1 MKRPFPRIASV
12 LLALVGL
19 ASPATAQK
27 PATAP
32 PPKAAA
38 PPAPTAAPIS
48 PSHAAAVQDLFG
60 AMKLKTELQRLPDAM
75 INSEISR
82 NPGLAPFRDVMVNW
96 LKKYLTWD
104 AMAPHLTKLYAETFS
119 EVELKEMAAF
129 YRTPTGQKAMAKMP
143 ELTQRSA
150 MIGAQLG
157 QAHSEELKKLM
168 DARQEQLAKQQEK
181 TTPGAAPKAGA
192 RPPAAKQPTAAPKK
206 P

>member
-1 MKRPFPRIASV
+1 MKRPFPRIAFV
-12 LLALVGL
+12 LVVLAGL
-19 ASPATAQK
+19 ASPAIAQK

-32 PPKAAA
+32 APKAAA
-38 PPAPTAAPIS
+38 PAAPAAAPIS
-48 PSHAAAVQDLFG
+48 PAHKAAVQELFS

-75 INSEISR
+75 INSEVGR

-104 AMAPHLTKLYAETFS
+104 AMEPQLINLYAETYS
-119 EVELKEMAAF
+119 EAELKELAAF
-129 YRTPTGQKAMAKMP
+129 YKTPTGQKAMAKMP

-150 MIGAQLG
+150 MLGAQLG

-168 DARQEQLAKQQEK
+168 DARQQQLAKQQEK
-181 TTPGAAPKAGA
+181 AAPGAGPKAGA
-192 RPPAAKQPTAAPKK
+192 GPPPAKQPTKK